1 MTAIDEHTAKEGRRI
16 VGYFLLILPA
26 VALGV
31 LDMIW
36 CDVSPVLWGQQ
47 IAAFVIFAWL
57 AQPLRR
63 AAGRFSPAVWSV
75 LLLLPLAATLL
86 GTEAGGAR
94 RWLDLGV
101 FNVNAAILVLPAM
114 LVMLGSVRC
123 PWPVVLGAAAV
134 LRFQPDLSQLSAF
147 SAAALVVLWRHRKN
161 RLWSVLSVFVLCALV
176 IRCLGVPTAIEPAA
190 HCEGVLI
197 TLGERSWLLQA
208 AGWIALAA
216 IPAYWMY
223 RFARRGKAGTLS
235 LAVYYAVTILFTIS
249 GEYPVPFAGFGLSS
263 IVGYCLAYAACGAA
277 QKDRNAI

>member
-94 RWLDLGV
+94 RWLDLGI
-101 FNVNAAILVLPAM
+101 FNVNAAMLVLPALLIGFGGM
-114 LVMLGSVRC
+114 RRFYPLLLCS
-123 PWPVVLGAAAV
+123 AAV
-134 LRFQPDLSQLSAF
+134 LCVQPDLSQLTAL
-147 SAAALVVLWRHRKN
+147 AAASLPLLWRGRKE
-161 RLWSVLSVFVLCALV
+161 RAWCALSVIALAALMLV
-176 IRCLGVPTAIEPAA
+176 CVNIPTAIEPVDY
-190 HCEGVLI
+190 CENILHM
-197 TLGERSWLLQA
+197 LGEISPLLMA
-208 AGWIALAA
+208 AGTITLAA
-216 IPAYWMY
+216 IPGFWAYRSVKM
-223 RFARRGKAGTLS
+223 RDAGMLS
-235 LAVYYAVTILFTIS
+235 LAVYYASVMFFGLS
-249 GEYPVPFAGFGLSS
+249 GEYPMPVMGFGLSP
-263 IVGYCLAYAACGAA
+263 IAGYFLVCMFMPEMPNSMRAE
-277 QKDRNAI
+277 